1 MQFALFIFSFLTI
14 VGAFSAWRKSPL
26 YSLGSSLKLVGA
38 FLLIVVVVVGTSPA
52 IPDDHIT
59 DLPMMHAAEDHLSLS
74 QCLCSSECSVVV
86 QPTRQESCRPVL
98 KRALRRQL
106 INI

>member
-59 DLPMMHAAEDHLSLS
+59 DLPMMQQKIISHCPNA
-74 QCLCSSECSVVV
+74 SVH
-86 QPTRQESCRPVL
+86 QSAP
-98 KRALRRQL
+98 
-106 INI
+106 